1 MEKTN
6 PHFRLVATMTDMAQS
21 SQSWSGETGI
31 IDADYVKRATAT
43 LPAPIFYLC
52 GPPGMVEAMR
62 TMLTEAGYDE
72 DDVRSEEF
80 YGY

>member
-1 MEKTN
+1 MQRRRRS
-6 PHFRLVATMTDMAQS
+6 PRIPLLA
-21 SQSWSGETGI
+21 
-31 IDADYVKRATAT
+31 AT
-43 LPAPIFYLC
+43 LPAPIFYIC